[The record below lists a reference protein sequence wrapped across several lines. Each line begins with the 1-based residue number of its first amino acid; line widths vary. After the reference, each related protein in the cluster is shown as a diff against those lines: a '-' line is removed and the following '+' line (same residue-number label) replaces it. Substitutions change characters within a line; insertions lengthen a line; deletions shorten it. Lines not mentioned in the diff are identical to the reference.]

1 MNLNKIIILSKP
13 LQALVLSHLL
23 CEAVNHIHIFSTRV
37 HGPFSSR
44 ETFYGEIS
52 PHIPQQ
58 EAVIPPLPAP
68 SNNKTSTTH
77 CTKYLF

>member
-52 PHIPQQ
+52 PHIP
-58 EAVIPPLPAP
+58 
-68 SNNKTSTTH
+68 
-77 CTKYLF
+77 